1 MQNITSYGSNL
12 LNNEPLYR
20 TVQLSFKQMG
30 LKPLSLDPDPLWL
43 DLDPFSIRMLVFS
56 ALAICFSNK

>member
-12 LNNEPLYR
+12 LNNEPLDR

-30 LKPLSLDPDPLWL
+30 LKPLSLDPDPLSL
-43 DLDPFSIRMLVFS
+43 DLDPLSNRMLVFS
-56 ALAICFSNK
+56 VLAICNSIK